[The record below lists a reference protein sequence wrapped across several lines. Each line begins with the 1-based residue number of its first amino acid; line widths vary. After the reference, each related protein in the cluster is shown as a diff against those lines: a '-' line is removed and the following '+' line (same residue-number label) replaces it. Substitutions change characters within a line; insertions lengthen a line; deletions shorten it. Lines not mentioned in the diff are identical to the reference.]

1 MTAIIAVDGEAIEVA
16 GGERI
21 CPGESAAGP
30 TRRPTPPQP
39 SPNFYP
45 GDVAAP
51 EVPSGKVLVV
61 DDDEAIRVLLTRY
74 LEMEGYSVEQ
84 VRDGGAA
91 LAAIATSKPDLVLLD
106 LMLPTQDGLDILTRL
121 RRDSDVP
128 VILLTARGSEADRIL
143 GLKLGADDYVVKP
156 FSPGELTARISSV
169 LRRTRT
175 ASPQSVLHFEGLSL
189 DLGTRE
195 VTAGDQVVATTA
207 REFDLLAFLAASPR
221 QVFSRQQ
228 LLANV
233 WDSSEEWQDPDTVTE
248 HIRRIRRRIEPDPD
262 HPRWIKTVRG
272 VGYRFDP

>member
-1 MTAIIAVDGEAIEVA
+1 
-16 GGERI
+16 
-21 CPGESAAGP
+21 
-30 TRRPTPPQP
+30 
-39 SPNFYP
+39 FYP
-45 GDVAAP
+45 GMVSTGAP
-51 EVPSGKVLVV
+51 QAGRIVVV
-61 DDDEAIRVLLTRY
+61 DDAQAVRVLLTRY
-74 LEMEGYSVEQ
+74 LEMEGFQ
-84 VRDGGAA
+84 VHQVPDGGTA
-91 LAAIATSKPDLVLLD
+91 LATIAASQPDLVLLD
-106 LMLPTQDGLDILTRL
+106 LNLPSADGLDILTRL
-121 RRDSDVP
+121 RRDSEVP

-156 FSPGELTARISSV
+156 FSLGELTARIASV
-169 LRRTRT
+169 LRRTRST
-175 ASPQSVLHFEGLSL
+175 APQSVLQFDGLVL

-195 VTAGDQVVATTA
+195 VTAGDLLVTTTA

>member
-1 MTAIIAVDGEAIEVA
+1 MRTG
-16 GGERI
+16 
-21 CPGESAAGP
+21 SAAVP
-30 TRRPTPPQP
+30 TRRPTAPQP
-39 SPNFYP
+39 CPNFYP
-45 GDVAAP
+45 VGVTASDGSA
-51 EVPSGKVLVV
+51 GKVLVV
-61 DDDEAIRVLLTRY
+61 DDDETVRMLLTRY
-74 LEMEGYSVEQ
+74 LEIEGFSVEQ
-84 VRDGGAA
+84 VRDGGSA
-91 LAAIATSKPDLVLLD
+91 LAAIAAFHPDLVLLD
-106 LMLPTQDGLDILTRL
+106 LMLPTQDGLDVLTRL
-121 RRDSDVP
+121 RQDSDVP

-156 FSPGELTARISSV
+156 FSPGELTARINTL

-175 ASPQSVLHFEGLSL
+175 TSPQSNLQFEGLSL

-195 VTAGDQVVATTA
+195 VTANGQVVTTTA

-228 LLANV
+228 LLAKV

-262 HPRWIKTVRG
+262 HPRWITTVRG

>member
-1 MTAIIAVDGEAIEVA
+1 
-16 GGERI
+16 
-21 CPGESAAGP
+21 
-30 TRRPTPPQP
+30 
-39 SPNFYP
+39 
-45 GDVAAP
+45 
-51 EVPSGKVLVV
+51 
-61 DDDEAIRVLLTRY
+61 
-74 LEMEGYSVEQ
+74 
-84 VRDGGAA
+84 
-91 LAAIATSKPDLVLLD
+91 
-106 LMLPTQDGLDILTRL
+106 MLPAQDGLDILTQL
-121 RRDSDVP
+121 RRNSDVP

-156 FSPGELTARISSV
+156 FSPGELTARINSV
-169 LRRTRT
+169 LRRTRGSGAT
-175 ASPQSVLHFEGLSL
+175 QSLLQFDGLTL

-195 VTAGDQVVATTA
+195 VNVGGLMVNTTA

-233 WDSSEEWQDPDTVTE
+233 WDSSDEWQDPDTVTE

>member
-1 MTAIIAVDGEAIEVA
+1 M
-16 GGERI
+16 
-21 CPGESAAGP
+21 
-30 TRRPTPPQP
+30 
-39 SPNFYP
+39 
-45 GDVAAP
+45 
-51 EVPSGKVLVV
+51 LVV

-74 LEMEGYSVEQ
+74 LEMEGFSVEQ
-84 VRDGGAA
+84 VPDGGAA
-91 LAAIATSKPDLVLLD
+91 LAAIAATQPDLVLLD
-106 LMLPTQDGLDILTRL
+106 LMLPTQDGLDVLTRL

-156 FSPGELTARISSV
+156 FSPGELTARINSV

-175 ASPQSVLHFEGLSL
+175 TSPQSVLSFEGLSL

-195 VTAGDQVVATTA
+195 VTAGDKVVSTTA

-262 HPRWIKTVRG
+262 NPRWIKTVRG

>member
-1 MTAIIAVDGEAIEVA
+1 MTA
-16 GGERI
+16 
-21 CPGESAAGP
+21 
-30 TRRPTPPQP
+30 
-39 SPNFYP
+39 
-45 GDVAAP
+45 P
-51 EVPSGKVLVV
+51 EKPSGKVLVV
-61 DDDEAIRVLLTRY
+61 DDDESVRALLTRY
-74 LEMEGYSVEQ
+74 LEMENFSVEQ
-84 VRDGGAA
+84 VPDGGGA
-91 LAAIATSKPDLVLLD
+91 LAAIAASQPDLVLLD
-106 LMLPTQDGLDILTRL
+106 LMLPSQDGLDILTRL

-156 FSPGELTARISSV
+156 FSPGELTARINSV

-175 ASPQSVLHFEGLSL
+175 NSPQSVLRFEGLML

-195 VTAGDQVVATTA
+195 VTAAGALVASTA
-207 REFDLLAFLAASPR
+207 REFDLLAFLAGSPR

-248 HIRRIRRRIEPDPD
+248 HIRRIRRRIEPDPE

>member
-1 MTAIIAVDGEAIEVA
+1 MRSQGQS
-16 GGERI
+16 GGRI
-21 CPGESAAGP
+21 
-30 TRRPTPPQP
+30 
-39 SPNFYP
+39 
-45 GDVAAP
+45 
-51 EVPSGKVLVV
+51 LVV
-61 DDDEAIRVLLTRY
+61 DDDESVRVLLTRY
-74 LEMEGYSVEQ
+74 LEMEGFQ
-84 VRDGGAA
+84 VDQVQDGGEA
-91 LAAIATSKPDLVLLD
+91 LAAIAATMPHLILLD
-106 LMLPTQDGLDILTRL
+106 LMLPAQDGLDILTRL

-156 FSPGELTARISSV
+156 FSPGELTARINSV
-169 LRRTRT
+169 LRRSRGST
-175 ASPQSVLHFEGLSL
+175 PQSVLQFDGLTL

-195 VTAGDQVVATTA
+195 VTVGDLLVTTTA

-262 HPRWIKTVRG
+262 QPRWIKTVRG

>member
-1 MTAIIAVDGEAIEVA
+1 VV
-16 GGERI
+16 
-21 CPGESAAGP
+21 P
-30 TRRPTPPQP
+30 TRRPTAPQP

-45 GDVAAP
+45 VDVTASDTSA
-51 EVPSGKVLVV
+51 GKVLVV

-74 LEMEGYSVEQ
+74 LEMEGFSVEQ
-84 VRDGGAA
+84 VRDGGSA
-91 LAAIATSKPDLVLLD
+91 LAAIAAFHPDLVLLD
-106 LMLPTQDGLDILTRL
+106 LMLPTQDGLNILTRL

-156 FSPGELTARISSV
+156 FSPGELTARINSV

-175 ASPQSVLHFEGLSL
+175 TSPQSVLQFEGLSL

-195 VTAGDQVVATTA
+195 VTADGQVVTTTA

>member
-1 MTAIIAVDGEAIEVA
+1 MNPGSATA
-16 GGERI
+16 
-21 CPGESAAGP
+21 
-30 TRRPTPPQP
+30 
-39 SPNFYP
+39 
-45 GDVAAP
+45 
-51 EVPSGKVLVV
+51 GKVLVV
-61 DDDEAIRVLLTRY
+61 DDDESVRVLLSRY
-74 LEMEGYSVEQ
+74 LEMEGYTVEP
-84 VRDGGAA
+84 VVDGAAA
-91 LAAIATSKPDLVLLD
+91 LAAFAASPPDLILLD
-106 LMLPTQDGLDILTRL
+106 LMLPAQDGLDILARL

-156 FSPGELTARISSV
+156 FSPGELSARISSV
-169 LRRTRT
+169 LRRTRG
-175 ASPQSVLHFEGLSL
+175 AIPQSGLAFDGLTL

-195 VTAGDQVVATTA
+195 VVAAEVPVTLTA
-207 REFDLLAFLAASPR
+207 REFDLLAFLAGSPR

-233 WDSSEEWQDPDTVTE
+233 WDSSQEWQDPDTVTE

>member
-1 MTAIIAVDGEAIEVA
+1 
-16 GGERI
+16 
-21 CPGESAAGP
+21 
-30 TRRPTPPQP
+30 
-39 SPNFYP
+39 
-45 GDVAAP
+45 
-51 EVPSGKVLVV
+51 VLVV

-74 LEMEGYSVEQ
+74 LEMEGFSVEQ
-84 VRDGGAA
+84 VRDGGAV
-91 LAAIATSKPDLVLLD
+91 LAAIAASKPDLVLLD

-156 FSPGELTARISSV
+156 FSPGELTARINSV

-175 ASPQSVLHFEGLSL
+175 TSPQSVLQFEGLTL

-195 VTAGDQVVATTA
+195 VIAGDTVVATTA

-262 HPRWIKTVRG
+262 QPRWIKTVRG

>member
-1 MTAIIAVDGEAIEVA
+1 
-16 GGERI
+16 
-21 CPGESAAGP
+21 
-30 TRRPTPPQP
+30 
-39 SPNFYP
+39 
-45 GDVAAP
+45 
-51 EVPSGKVLVV
+51 VLVV
-61 DDDEAIRVLLTRY
+61 DDVEAIRVLLTRY
-74 LEMEGYSVEQ
+74 LEMEGFSVEQ

-91 LAAIATSKPDLVLLD
+91 LAAIAASKPDLVLLD

-156 FSPGELTARISSV
+156 FSPGELTARINSV

-175 ASPQSVLHFEGLSL
+175 TSPQSVLNFEGLTL

-195 VTAGDQVVATTA
+195 VTAGDQVVTTTA